1 MKKLVT
7 TFLVVVVCAS
17 LKAQDAFFLNSNQSL
32 LSLNPSFAGS
42 NGGFRN
48 QFSYRNQWPNLS
60 GRTVTYLNCAD
71 VYLSPIKAG
80 IGVSVL
86 YDDMWI
92 GYYTSSL
99 YAFSYAQQLGFNGG
113 KLKLIPSLQLSYGH
127 RKIDAASYTFHSG
140 GELSDP
146 RYGFPLVPTG
156 PGFNYEKTFVDVSA
170 GFLINYQ
177 EKLYAGASFFHL
189 NQADVGFTEGQGL
202 PRRVT
207 IHTSYNMEVSENTQ
221 LQFLCLLNNQQNYTT
236 MRLSLNALV
245 YKHLITGLASSNFD
259 TAILSAGY
267 RNPFFSLLVGYDV
280 TISKLAGNTGGSWEM
295 HASFN
300 LRNKEL
306 RRSIPSFEAW

>member
-1 MKKLVT
+1 MKKLAAA
-7 TFLVVVVCAS
+7 FLVGS
-17 LKAQDAFFLNSNQSL
+17 LCVGLHAQDPFFLNSNQSL

-42 NGGFRN
+42 NGGVRN

-60 GRTVTYLNCAD
+60 GRTVSYLNTAD
-71 VYLSPIKAG
+71 VYLKPIKAG

-86 YDDMWI
+86 YDEMWL

-99 YAFSYAQQLGFNGG
+99 YSFSYAQHLRLCGG
-113 KLKLIPSLQLSYGH
+113 KLKLIPSLQWSYGH
-127 RKIDAASYTFHSG
+127 RKIDASQSFYYG
-140 GELSDP
+140 GELNDP
-146 RYGFPLVPTG
+146 RYGCPLVPTG

-170 GFLINYQ
+170 GFLINYR
-177 EKLYAGASFFHL
+177 EKWYAGASIFHL

-202 PRRVT
+202 PRRVA

-280 TISKLAGNTGGSWEM
+280 TISKLAGNTGGSWEF